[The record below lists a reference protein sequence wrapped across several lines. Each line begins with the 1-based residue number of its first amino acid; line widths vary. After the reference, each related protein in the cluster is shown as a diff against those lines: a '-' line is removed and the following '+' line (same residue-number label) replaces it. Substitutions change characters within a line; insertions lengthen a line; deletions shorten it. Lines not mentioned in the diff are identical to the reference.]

1 MAKMRQGIKLPT
13 KEQIAYVVTAIC
25 QPRSVNCPRA
35 VIETMPR
42 IPTLWDFQQRLKAE
56 GREGG
61 RKLFD
66 AFVQMLEGRGIV
78 AREGSIV
85 DASFVDAPRQ
95 HNDRDTNQRVKKGKP
110 PEEFDTHPTG
120 VARKT
125 AKHIGSRR
133 TA

>member
-1 MAKMRQGIKLPT
+1 
-13 KEQIAYVVTAIC
+13 
-25 QPRSVNCPRA
+25 

-42 IPTLWDFQQRLKAE
+42 IPTLWDFKQRLKAE

-66 AFVQMLEGRGIV
+66 AFVQMLEG
-78 AREGSIV
+78 SIV

-95 HNDRDTNQRVKKGKP
+95 RNDRDTNQRVKIGKR

-125 AKHIGSRR
+125 AKHVGSKKPREGR
-133 TA
+133 LENQAPPQIHYHTRQCPRQPSL

>member
-42 IPTLWDFQQRLKAE
+42 IPTLWDFKQRLKAE

-66 AFVQMLEGRGIV
+66 AFGQML
-78 AREGSIV
+78 EGSIV

-95 HNDRDTNQRVKKGKP
+95 RNDRDTNQRVKKGKP

-125 AKHIGSRR
+125 A
-133 TA
+133 

>member
-42 IPTLWDFQQRLKAE
+42 IPTLWDFKQRLKAE

-66 AFVQMLEGRGIV
+66 AFGQML
-78 AREGSIV
+78 EGSIV

-95 HNDRDTNQRVKKGKP
+95 RNDRDTNQRVKKGKR

-125 AKHIGSRR
+125 AKHVGSRR
-133 TA
+133 TT

>member
-42 IPTLWDFQQRLKAE
+42 IPTLWDFKQRLKAE

-66 AFVQMLEGRGIV
+66 AFGQML
-78 AREGSIV
+78 EGSIV

-95 HNDRDTNQRVKKGKP
+95 RNDRDTNQRVKKGKR

-125 AKHIGSRR
+125 AKHVGSRR
-133 TA
+133 NT

>member
-42 IPTLWDFQQRLKAE
+42 IPTLWDFKQRLKAE

-66 AFVQMLEGRGIV
+66 AFGQML
-78 AREGSIV
+78 EGSIV

-95 HNDRDTNQRVKKGKP
+95 RNDRDTNQRVKKGKR

-125 AKHIGSRR
+125 AKHVGSKK
-133 TA
+133 TT

>member
-1 MAKMRQGIKLPT
+1 
-13 KEQIAYVVTAIC
+13 
-25 QPRSVNCPRA
+25 
-35 VIETMPR
+35 MPR
-42 IPTLWDFQQRLKAE
+42 IPTLWDFQQRLEAE

-66 AFVQMLEGRGIV
+66 AFGQMLEGRGIV

-95 HNDRDTNQRVKKGKP
+95 RNDRDTNQRVKKGKP

-125 AKHIGSRR
+125 A
-133 TA
+133 